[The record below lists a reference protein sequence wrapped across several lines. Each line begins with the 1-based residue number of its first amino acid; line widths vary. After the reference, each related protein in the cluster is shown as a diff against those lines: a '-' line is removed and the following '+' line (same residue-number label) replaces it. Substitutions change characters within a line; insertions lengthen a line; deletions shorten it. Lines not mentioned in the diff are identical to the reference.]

1 MANRHFAELGDVWKH
16 LPLAEVLR
24 LNPPQQ
30 YLETH
35 AGSLSYLLTASP
47 TRVHGALRFLKRAPL
62 DPDLIGC
69 TYLAALQAE
78 AGVYPGS
85 PALALRE
92 LGANASYVFCD
103 IDSGSAAALR
113 TAGRHHRI
121 RVVEGDGVA
130 AIAREAERTSIEPR
144 NVFVHIDPYDPHER
158 FSAGA
163 MTPVELAARLARLGY
178 RLLYWYGYESISQRG
193 WALHAIS
200 RLAPGIDLWCG
211 DVLMPAPFIYPE
223 CSGPWGC
230 GIVLANMTASEAA
243 TCALLG
249 TALERISA
257 DDVASDNEPSRL
269 SFEVIKDPL

>member
-30 YLETH
+30 YWETH
-35 AGSLSYLLTASP
+35 AGSLSYPLTASP
-47 TRVHGALRFLKRAPL
+47 TRGHGALRFLKRAPL

-69 TYLAALQAE
+69 TYLAALKAE

-130 AIAREAERTSIEPR
+130 AIAREAERTSIEPK

-158 FSAGA
+158 FSPGA

-200 RLAPGIDLWCG
+200 QLAPGIDLWCG

-223 CSGPWGC
+223 RSGPWGC
-230 GIVLANMTASEAA
+230 GIVLANMNAREAA
-243 TCALLG
+243 TCARLG

>member
-30 YLETH
+30 YWETH
-35 AGSLSYLLTASP
+35 AGSLSYPLTASP
-47 TRVHGALRFLKRAPL
+47 TRGHGALRFMKRAPL

-69 TYLAALQAE
+69 TYLAALKAE

-130 AIAREAERTSIEPR
+130 AIAREAERPSIQPR
-144 NVFVHIDPYDPHER
+144 NVFAHIDPYDPHER
-158 FSAGA
+158 FSPGA

-200 RLAPGIDLWCG
+200 QLAPGIDLWCG

-223 CSGPWGC
+223 RSGPWGC
-230 GIVLANMTASEAA
+230 GIVLANMNAREAA
-243 TCALLG
+243 TCARLG